1 MFEHIEIMDTTLRDG
16 EQTEGLS
23 FSGFEKLQLARF
35 FIEELQV
42 DRIEI
47 ASARVS
53 ASEHET
59 AREIFQWALSQ
70 NCLEKIEVLGFV
82 DGRRSVDW
90 ISSAGGKVLNLLSK
104 GSKRHCELQLRKNL
118 KEHLRDIESTLQIA
132 LDEGLKVQLYLED
145 WSSGFL
151 HSPEYVRE
159 MLKELMPMPI
169 SRFLLPDT
177 LGILAPDEVRAGIED
192 ALKQNPQAQI
202 DFHGHNDYSLAV
214 ANCLAAVQAG
224 VRGLHV
230 SVNGLGERAGNAPL
244 EAVVTAL
251 HDKLALTTSVNEKA
265 IMDASRLVESFSG
278 KRIQANRPIVGQDVY
293 TQTAGIHA
301 DGDKK
306 ANLYA
311 NPILPER
318 FGRRRV
324 YALGKLAGLASI
336 SNNLKTLGIQ
346 LTAEKEQIVLRRVK
360 ELGEKK
366 KIVTADDLPFI
377 IEDLFGLGF
386 QRRFKV
392 KECSMS
398 SSSSIPLEGGT
409 EEKAEGRL
417 EEEASA
423 RIAIEFEG
431 QSYKAQAQGSG
442 AYDAFMNALT
452 EITKELKITLPQLL
466 DYEVHIP
473 PGGKT
478 DALVEAVISWQDT
491 DAEKGSFRTVG
502 VATDQALAAVYA
514 TEKMLNRLLVS
525 SPSAPALK

>member
-1 MFEHIEIMDTTLRDG
+1 MFKHIEIMDTTLRDG
-16 EQTEGLS
+16 EQSEGLS
-23 FSGFEKLQLARF
+23 FSNFEKLQLTRF
-35 FIEELQV
+35 LIEELKV
-42 DRIEI
+42 DRVEI

-53 ASEHET
+53 DSEQKT
-59 AREIFQWALSQ
+59 AQEIFQWAASQ
-70 NCLEKIEVLGFV
+70 ACLEKIEVLGFV
-82 DGRRSVDW
+82 DGGRSVDW

-104 GSKRHCELQLRKNL
+104 GSKRHCELQLGKNL
-118 KEHLRDIESTLQIA
+118 KEHLADIEKTLEKA
-132 LDEGLKVQLYLED
+132 LEKKLKVQLYLED

-159 MLKELMPMPI
+159 MMKEVKQMPI
-169 SRFLLPDT
+169 SRLLLPDT
-177 LGILAPDEVRAGIED
+177 LGILSPDEVKAGIED
-192 ALKQNPQAQI
+192 ALEQNPQAQL

-214 ANCLAAVQAG
+214 ANCLVAVQAG

-230 SVNGLGERAGNAPL
+230 SINGLGERAGNAPM

-251 HDKLALTTSVNEKA
+251 HDKLGVTSSVNEKA
-265 IMDASRLVESFSG
+265 IMDASRLVETFSG
-278 KRIQANRPIVGQDVY
+278 KRIQSNRPIVGQDVY

-306 ANLYA
+306 ADLYA

-324 YALGKLAGLASI
+324 YALGKLAGIASI

-346 LTAEKEQIVLRRVK
+346 LSTDKERAVLERVK

-366 KIVTADDLPFI
+366 KTVSADDLPLI
-377 IEDLFGLGF
+377 IEDLFGLAF

-392 KECSMS
+392 KECTMS
-398 SSSSIPLEGGT
+398 SSLQEKPSAHLE
-409 EEKAEGRL
+409 
-417 EEEASA
+417 
-423 RIAIEFEG
+423 IEFENK
-431 QSYKAQAQGSG
+431 SYKAQAEGTG
-442 AYDAFMNALT
+442 GYDAFMNALRG
-452 EITKELKITLPQLL
+452 IAKELKLKLPQLL

-478 DALVEAVISWQDT
+478 DALVEAVITWQDS
-491 DAEKGSFRTVG
+491 DLGKNSFRTIG

-514 TEKMLNRLLVS
+514 TEKMLNRLFVQKS
-525 SPSAPALK
+525 SIQVGPA

>member
-1 MFEHIEIMDTTLRDG
+1 MDTTLRDG

-23 FSGFEKLQLARF
+23 FSSFEKLQLARF

-53 ASEHET
+53 AGEQET
-59 AREIFQWALSQ
+59 AREIFQWAQ
-70 NCLEKIEVLGFV
+70 QQGCLEKIEVLGFV

-104 GSKRHCELQLRKNL
+104 GSKRHCEVQLRKSL
-118 KEHLRDIESTLQIA
+118 KEHLRDIQNTLQIA

-159 MLKELMPMPI
+159 MLTELIQMPI

-177 LGILAPDEVRAGIED
+177 LGILSPDEVRAGIEEV
-192 ALKQNPQAQI
+192 LKLQPQAQI

-214 ANCLAAVQAG
+214 ANCLSAVQAG
-224 VRGLHV
+224 VRGIHV
-230 SVNGLGERAGNAPL
+230 SVNGLGERAGNAPM

-251 HDKLALTTSVNEKA
+251 HDKLGVTTSVNEKA
-265 IMDASRLVESFSG
+265 IMDASRLVETFSG
-278 KRIQANRPIVGQDVY
+278 KRIQSNRPIVGQDVY

-336 SNNLKTLGIQ
+336 SNNLKMLGIQ
-346 LTAEKEQIVLRRVK
+346 LSPDKEQAVLERVK

-366 KIVTADDLPFI
+366 KTVTADDLPFI

-392 KECSMS
+392 KDCTMKS
-398 SSSSIPLEGGT
+398 SLA
-409 EEKAEGRL
+409 EKAFAQVEVEYEGRT
-417 EEEASA
+417 
-423 RIAIEFEG
+423 
-431 QSYKAQAQGSG
+431 YTAQAQGSG
-442 AYDAFMNALT
+442 GYDAFMNALV
-452 EITKELKITLPQLL
+452 EIAKELKIILPQLL

-478 DALVEAVISWQDT
+478 DALVEAMITWQDL
-491 DAEKGSFRTVG
+491 DSNKGSFRTVG
-502 VATDQALAAVYA
+502 VATDQVMAAVYA
-514 TEKMLNRLLVS
+514 TEKMFNRLLVS
-525 SPSAPALK
+525 SFSVPALK